1 MAKGYIELPLSGRL
15 LGQQIE
21 YATESSEV
29 TVPSIFQGNPN
40 TITIN
45 EIDVTG
51 LTEESGGYVTTLSAT
66 LNITAPIVTEIEDDE
81 RLDYGDKKF
90 TLYDS
95 QGARLFSIPD
105 TPKVEIVLQEYANS
119 WAEQGSSYRIEWI
132 TTDTSTN
139 TYTNE
144 FEFSILNPDDLPQVT
159 LKYAPFVAR
168 IENVTG
174 DTLTLNIDWNT
185 FKEQLTY
192 NEDNDHNALPS
203 QKFNNWS
210 ISYKINDKRDLYTYL
225 HLGDD
230 KLSLITI

>member
-51 LTEESGGYVTTLSAT
+51 LTEESGGYVTTLSET

-105 TPKVEIVLQEYANS
+105 TSAVEIVLQEYANS

-132 TTDTSTN
+132 TTDTGTGTSP
-139 TYTNE
+139 YTNE
-144 FEFSILNPDDLPQVT
+144 FEFSI
-159 LKYAPFVAR
+159 
-168 IENVTG
+168 
-174 DTLTLNIDWNT
+174 
-185 FKEQLTY
+185 
-192 NEDNDHNALPS
+192 
-203 QKFNNWS
+203 
-210 ISYKINDKRDLYTYL
+210 
-225 HLGDD
+225 
-230 KLSLITI
+230 